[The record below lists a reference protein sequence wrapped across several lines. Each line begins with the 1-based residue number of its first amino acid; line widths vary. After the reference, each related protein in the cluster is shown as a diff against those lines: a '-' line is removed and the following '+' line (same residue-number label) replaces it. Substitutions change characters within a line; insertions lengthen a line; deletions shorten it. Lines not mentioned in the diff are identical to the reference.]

1 MQQNIRTI
9 FPFKASRT
17 TRLICLAT
25 AFFIGL
31 CFTSLI
37 TTTVPADNRAA
48 LLFQSAVQSVV
59 AFILPAWVAFKAFYI
74 SPEKDLGISDGYP
87 VRSLLVTLLTMA
99 CAIPFLNEVI
109 AFNESISFP
118 ASLQSAFRE
127 WEATAGAYTE
137 RMLDTTTVGGMLS
150 GVLVIGV
157 LTGTAEEIFFRGAL
171 QKMLLGPGV
180 NRHGAVWLAALVFS
194 IMHFQPFGFI
204 PRLLLGAFFGYLYMW
219 SGSIWLSATAHAF
232 NNSLVVIFTWLAH
245 RGADI
250 SFYEHCGTAENG
262 TLWMAFVSLALSVGM
277 IFACSKYISRKHPSK
292 SS

>member
-17 TRLICLAT
+17 TRLICLAI

-171 QKMLLGPGV
+171 QKID
-180 NRHGAVWLAALVFS
+180 RKS
-194 IMHFQPFGFI
+194 
-204 PRLLLGAFFGYLYMW
+204 
-219 SGSIWLSATAHAF
+219 
-232 NNSLVVIFTWLAH
+232 VV
-245 RGADI
+245 
-250 SFYEHCGTAENG
+250 
-262 TLWMAFVSLALSVGM
+262 
-277 IFACSKYISRKHPSK
+277 
-292 SS
+292 

>member
-17 TRLICLAT
+17 TRLICLAI

-74 SPEKDLGISDGYP
+74 SPEKIFGISDGYP
-87 VRSLLVTLLTMA
+87 VRSLRYPPHDGTRHSVPQRGNR
-99 CAIPFLNEVI
+99 IQRI
-109 AFNESISFP
+109 HQFP
-118 ASLQSAFRE
+118 SLSQSAFRE

-137 RMLDTTTVGGMLS
+137 RMLDTTTVGGTSFRRAGDRCAYRHSRRNL
-150 GVLVIGV
+150 
-157 LTGTAEEIFFRGAL
+157 FRGAL

-204 PRLLLGAFFGYLYMW
+204 PRLLLGAFFGYLYMERLHMAFSNSPCFQQQ
-219 SGSIWLSATAHAF
+219 SGGHIHNGWHIAAPTYPSMNIAELRKTGHYGWLS
-232 NNSLVVIFTWLAH
+232 SRLP
-245 RGADI
+245 
-250 SFYEHCGTAENG
+250 CP
-262 TLWMAFVSLALSVGM
+262 SV
-277 IFACSKYISRKHPSK
+277 
-292 SS
+292 

>member
-17 TRLICLAT
+17 TRLICLAI

-157 LTGTAEEIFFRGAL
+157 LTGTAEEIFFRPEVPVARYFSDRCY
-171 QKMLLGPGV
+171 LLFLDNKEWV
-180 NRHGAVWLAALVFS
+180 
-194 IMHFQPFGFI
+194 
-204 PRLLLGAFFGYLYMW
+204 
-219 SGSIWLSATAHAF
+219 
-232 NNSLVVIFTWLAH
+232 
-245 RGADI
+245 
-250 SFYEHCGTAENG
+250 AEKVARQWVLENP
-262 TLWMAFVSLALSVGM
+262 A
-277 IFACSKYISRKHPSK
+277 YISRQRIWYGCVRDEFMEIKK
-292 SS
+292 AAERRKQGKETDKVGGNE

>member
-1 MQQNIRTI
+1 M
-9 FPFKASRT
+9 T
-17 TRLICLAT
+17 TRLICLAI

-37 TTTVPADNRAA
+37 TAAVPADNRAA

-59 AFILPAWVAFKAFYI
+59 AFILPACVAFKAFYI

-157 LTGTAEEIFFRGAL
+157 LTGTAEEIFFRPEVPVARYFSDRCY
-171 QKMLLGPGV
+171 LLFLDNKEWIAEKV
-180 NRHGAVWLAALVFS
+180 ARQWVLENAA
-194 IMHFQPFGFI
+194 
-204 PRLLLGAFFGYLYMW
+204 
-219 SGSIWLSATAHAF
+219 
-232 NNSLVVIFTWLAH
+232 
-245 RGADI
+245 
-250 SFYEHCGTAENG
+250 
-262 TLWMAFVSLALSVGM
+262 
-277 IFACSKYISRKHPSK
+277 YISRQRIWYGCIRDEFMEIKK
-292 SS
+292 AAERQKQGKQTD

>member
-1 MQQNIRTI
+1 
-9 FPFKASRT
+9 
-17 TRLICLAT
+17 
-25 AFFIGL
+25 
-31 CFTSLI
+31 
-37 TTTVPADNRAA
+37 
-48 LLFQSAVQSVV
+48 
-59 AFILPAWVAFKAFYI
+59 
-74 SPEKDLGISDGYP
+74 
-87 VRSLLVTLLTMA
+87 
-99 CAIPFLNEVI
+99 
-109 AFNESISFP
+109 
-118 ASLQSAFRE
+118 
-127 WEATAGAYTE
+127 
-137 RMLDTTTVGGMLS
+137 
-150 GVLVIGV
+150 
-157 LTGTAEEIFFRGAL
+157 
-171 QKMLLGPGV
+171 MLLGPGV

-277 IFACSKYISRKHPSK
+277 IFACSKSIYRKHPSK